1 MKGRLVVM
9 DRYKGRA
16 AAALLE
22 DGKMTDFIIDPPSP
36 DTPVPGAIYRAICDR
51 PLKGQGGMM
60 VRLPGVSGFLR
71 EGRGLAPGQ
80 PILVQVTGFAED
92 GKAIP
97 VTAKILFKSRYAIV
111 TPNAPGRNIS
121 RGIRDDDKRDELL
134 GIAQSVMGDSEYGLI
149 LRSISETSDPEEIAQ
164 DIASMLG
171 DADGVLNAEGDK
183 PELLLDGPNAHL
195 LAWRDWPTP
204 DSVSNDDTAFKTH
217 EIEEFI
223 EQALQPYVNLQGH
236 ASMYVEPTRAL
247 VAVDVNTGRDTS
259 PAAGLKANL
268 AAVRDLPRQL
278 RIKGLGGQITLDL
291 APMAKKDRQT
301 FESVLRAAFKGDSI
315 DTALAGWT
323 PLGHFELQRKR
334 ERLPL
339 AEGL

>member
-1 MKGRLVVM
+1 MKGRTVVL
-9 DRYKGRA
+9 DHIKGRA
-16 AAALLE
+16 AAALIENGRLS
-22 DGKMTDFIIDPPSP
+22 DFLIDAP
-36 DTPVPGAIYRAICDR
+36 DNTPVPGSIYRAYCDR

-60 VRLPGVSGFLR
+60 VRLPGASGFLR

-80 PILVQVTGFAED
+80 PILVQVTGYAEE
-92 GKAIP
+92 GKAVP

-111 TPNAPGRNIS
+111 TPNAPGLNIS

-134 GIAQSVMGDSEYGLI
+134 IIARSVMEESKFGLI
-149 LRSISETSDPEEIAQ
+149 LRSICETSDAEEIAD
-164 DIASMLG
+164 DIANMLG
-171 DADGVLNAEGDK
+171 EADGVMAASGDK

-204 DSVSNDDTAFKTH
+204 DQVADNEKAFEAFEVDDL
-217 EIEEFI
+217 I
-223 EQALQPYVNLQGH
+223 EQALNPFVRLSGG

-247 VAVDVNTGRDTS
+247 VAVDVNTGGDTS
-259 PAAGLKANL
+259 PAAGMKANI

-278 RIKGLGGQITLDL
+278 RTRGLGGQITLDL

-301 FESVLRAAFKGDSI
+301 FESVLRAAFKGDSV
-315 DTALAGWT
+315 DTSLAGWT

>member
-1 MKGRLVVM
+1 MKGRTVVM
-9 DRYKGRA
+9 DRIKGRA
-16 AAALLE
+16 AAALIE
-22 DGKMTDFIIDPPSP
+22 NGKLSDFLIDPPSEN
-36 DTPVPGAIYRAICDR
+36 TPVPGSIYRAFCDR

-60 VRLPGVSGFLR
+60 VRLPGANGFLR

-80 PILVQVTGFAED
+80 PILVQVMGFAEE
-92 GKAIP
+92 GKAVP

-111 TPNAPGRNIS
+111 TPNAPGLNIS
-121 RGIRDDDKRDELL
+121 RAIRDDDKRDELL
-134 GIAQSVMGDSEYGLI
+134 GIAKSLMSESEYGLI
-149 LRSISETSDPEEIAQ
+149 LRSICETSDPEEIAE
-164 DIASMLG
+164 DIANMLG
-171 DADGVLNAEGDK
+171 EAEGVLGADGDK

-204 DSVSNDDTAFKTH
+204 DVISDNEGAFATFEVDDL
-217 EIEEFI
+217 I
-223 EQALQPYVNLQGH
+223 EQALSTYVSLSGG
-236 ASMYVEPTRAL
+236 ASMYVESTRAL
-247 VAVDVNTGRDTS
+247 VAVDINTGGDTS
-259 PAAGLKANL
+259 PAAGLKANI

-278 RIKGLGGQITLDL
+278 RTRGLGGQITLDL

-301 FESVLRAAFKGDSI
+301 FESIIRSAFKSDSI
-315 DTALAGWT
+315 DTSLAGWT

>member
-1 MKGRLVVM
+1 MKGRMVVL
-9 DRYKGRA
+9 DHFKGRA

-22 DGKMTDFIIDPPSP
+22 DGKLADFLIDAPSK
-36 DTPVPGAIYRAICDR
+36 DIPVPGSIYRAYCDR

-60 VRLPGVSGFLR
+60 VRLPGTSGFLR

-80 PILVQVTGFAED
+80 SILVQVTGYAEE
-92 GKAIP
+92 GKAVP

-111 TPNAPGRNIS
+111 TPNAPGLNIS
-121 RGIRDDDKRDELL
+121 RGIRDDEKRDELL
-134 GIAQSVMGDSEYGLI
+134 GIARSVMDGSDYGLI
-149 LRSISETSDPEEIAQ
+149 LRSICETSDPEEIAD
-164 DIASMLG
+164 DIANMLG
-171 DADGVLNAEGDK
+171 DADGVMGATGDK

-204 DSVSNDDTAFKTH
+204 DQMTDEVGSFSTH
-217 EIEEFI
+217 EVDDLID
-223 EQALQPYVNLQGH
+223 QALSAFVRLSGG

-247 VAVDVNTGRDTS
+247 VAVDVNTGGDTS
-259 PAAGLKANL
+259 PAAGMKANI

-278 RIKGLGGQITLDL
+278 RTRGLGGQITLDL

-301 FESVLRAAFKGDSI
+301 FESVLRAAFKGDSV
-315 DTALAGWT
+315 DTTLAGWT
-323 PLGHFELQRKR
+323 PLGNFELHRKR